1 MRATLLGGKPRI
13 DNKPYCASLSLSK
26 PLENILGVKAVNA
39 VNAYIASTT
48 NKKDITRRCYLLMVL
63 MIMILP
69 NVAKAQWGFDVS
81 SVEAYINDHK
91 KQRSLLLARSTLEYS
106 NQLLHDYSQKETGE
120 YKTLNVELDKYTR
133 AFDVIDVMY
142 QSLRTVLNVKSTYEN
157 VSERISDYKRL
168 LEDFNRKVVK
178 RKHIA
183 LADTML
189 LSINARA
196 IKQIAADGELLYKS
210 VNDLVLYATG
220 AAACS
225 TSDLIMVLEAV
236 NNSLDNIE
244 RHLNRA
250 YIETWRYVQVRMGY
264 WKEKVYRTKTKAEI
278 LDDAFGRWRKAG
290 KLGKGE

>member
-13 DNKPYCASLSLSK
+13 DNKPYCAALSLSK

-39 VNAYIASTT
+39 VNAYIANTT

-63 MIMILP
+63 MIMFLP

-157 VSERISDYKRL
+157 VSERIGDYKRL

-196 IKQIAADGELLYKS
+196 IKQIAADGEQLYKS

-225 TSDLIMVLEAV
+225 TSDLIMVMEAV